1 MSSNG
6 TYDLAV
12 IGGGVNGCGIARDA
26 VGRGLSVLLCEKDDL
41 ASATSSASTKLIHG
55 GLRYLEYYEFRL
67 VRESLRERE
76 VLLRAAPHIIWPMR
90 FVLPHNKGLRPAWM
104 IRLGLFLYDHLGGR
118 ELLPG
123 STGIDLRTHPAG
135 GPLNPGFTKAFMYSD
150 CWVQDARLVA
160 LNAMDAADRGA
171 EILTRTECLSARRM
185 GEHWEMV
192 LRDRET
198 GGERTVAVRA
208 LVNAAGPWASQVLQ
222 NRISL
227 NRQQSLR
234 LVKGSHLVVPR
245 LFDHDNAYIFQNR
258 DRRIVFAIP
267 YEQDFTLIGT
277 TDEEYDGDLDQVA
290 ISDHETRYLCEAVNS
305 YFKKHITPDDVVWSF
320 AGVRPLFDD
329 DSQSASAI
337 TRDYVL
343 DLDEGDG
350 GKAVLLNVF
359 GGKLTTY
366 RKLAEQV
373 MQKLIP
379 YIGGSEVSWT
389 GGAALPGGDIPDADF
404 DGFLA
409 GVRERWPWLPEQQA
423 WRLARNYGTRIEAI
437 IAGAKQPSD
446 LGRDFGAGFTE
457 AEATY
462 LMNKEWARSADDMLW
477 RRSKMGLHAG
487 AEAGAAL
494 DQWIAARG
502 APRTEAL
509 AQ

>member
-1 MSSNG
+1 MSSSD

-26 VGRGLSVLLCEKDDL
+26 VGRGPSVLLCEKEDL

-76 VLLRAAPHIIWPMR
+76 VLLRTAPHIISPMR
-90 FVLPHNKGLRPAWM
+90 FVLPHNRGLRPAWM

-123 STGIDLRTHPAG
+123 STGIDLRKHPAG
-135 GPLNPGFTKAFMYSD
+135 APLNPGFTKAFMYSD

-171 EILTRTECLSARRM
+171 EILTRTECVSARRM
-185 GEHWEMV
+185 GDHWDIV

-198 GGERTVAVRA
+198 GGERTVSVRA

-227 NRQQSLR
+227 NREQSLR
-234 LVKGSHLVVPR
+234 LVKGSHAVVPR
-245 LFDHDNAYIFQNR
+245 LFDHDNAYIFQNK

-277 TDEEYDGDLDQVA
+277 TDKEFDGDLDEVA
-290 ISDHETRYLCEAVNS
+290 ISQHETRYLCEAVNT
-305 YFKKHITPDDVVWSF
+305 YFKKQITPDNVVWSF

-329 DSQSASAI
+329 DSHSASAI

-379 YIGGSEVSWT
+379 YVGGSATSWT
-389 GGAALPGGDIPDADF
+389 ATAALPGGDIPNADF
-404 DGFLA
+404 NGFLA
-409 GVRERWPWLPEQQA
+409 GVRERWPWLPQQQA
-423 WRLARNYGTRIEAI
+423 WRLAHNYGTRIETILGNAT
-437 IAGAKQPSD
+437 QPSD
-446 LGRDFGAGFTE
+446 LGHDFGAGFTE

-462 LMNKEWARSADDMLW
+462 LMDKEWARSADDMLW

-487 AEAGAAL
+487 DGAAQEL
-494 DQWIAARG
+494 ADWIAARG